1 MGSKLV
7 ARAVLCRLLF
17 PRFFSSANSHFEKPL
32 SVPPDR
38 GRRQKTP
45 YGNPS
50 RWSWQKTGKLQM
62 TLANEIVMSGRGLH
76 SGVKSVLN
84 LLPANA
90 GEGRYFIVGADC
102 TKIPASLSFLE
113 DGTRLCTTLIKNNVR
128 LGTVEHLLS
137 ALEGLGV
144 DNCRIKIEQGNEVP
158 LLDGSAKEWVE
169 AVREVGLS
177 VAANDSG
184 ITMERLAL
192 VVHAPMNFFKDGS
205 FVVAFPSPKIRI
217 TYGIDFPQAPAIG
230 CQWFSCFGMDE
241 HVYMKEIAASRTFCI
256 YEEVEQLRMN
266 GLIAGGSVENA
277 IVCSTSEGWLNPPLR
292 FHDEP
297 CRHKVLDLVGDL
309 SLLASNGNQ
318 GFPVAHI
325 IVFKGGH
332 FLHTSFARHLMNL

>member
-217 TYGIDFPQAPAIG
+217 TYGIDFPQ
-230 CQWFSCFGMDE
+230 
-241 HVYMKEIAASRTFCI
+241 
-256 YEEVEQLRMN
+256 VEQLRMN

-309 SLLASNGNQ
+309 SLLASNGWPFLAYQ
-318 GFPVAHI
+318 FCPPSYESLIGGTIPVRTS
-325 IVFKGGH
+325 K
-332 FLHTSFARHLMNL
+332 LHPGKLESH

>member
-217 TYGIDFPQAPAIG
+217 TYGIDFPQ
-230 CQWFSCFGMDE
+230 
-241 HVYMKEIAASRTFCI
+241 
-256 YEEVEQLRMN
+256 VEQLRMN